1 MTDGARLILG
11 MTATAMMFPLA
22 IIMSSIPAY
31 VPDARLAEIARTNTD
46 SLSAR
51 ADMVEALRYCAR
63 RRANCPRASMDTLGT
78 SKRRFFSWQ
87 NNAGL
92 FAVTYINC
100 PAQQSCTVRGNALIP
115 LPR

>member
-31 VPDARLAEIARTNTD
+31 VPDARLAEIAHTNAD
-46 SLSAR
+46 PVSAR
-51 ADMVEALRYCAR
+51 AEMVEAMRYCAR
-63 RRANCPRASMDTLGT
+63 RRANCPRASIDTLGT

-92 FAVTYINC
+92 FAVTHIDC
-100 PAQQSCTVRGNALIP
+100 PPQQACSVRGNALIP